1 MKEILLLRHA
11 KSDWD
16 ADYGED
22 HERPLSARGIR
33 AAKRIGRL
41 VGQTGR
47 VPDAIYSSTAVR
59 ARTTVQLAAEEGDW
73 GTVINLRPEL
83 YGANVNTILSITRG
97 LDDSINSA
105 LFVGH
110 QPGWGH
116 AVEALTGGSSIEF
129 PTACL
134 ARIAFQED
142 SWGRVRE
149 GRGIL
154 IHLIPPKYLD

>member
-16 ADYGED
+16 ADYGAD
-22 HERPLSARGIR
+22 HERPLSGRGIK

-41 VGQTGR
+41 IGQTGR

-59 ARTTVQLAAEEGDW
+59 ACTTAELAAKEGDW
-73 GTVINLRPEL
+73 GTPINLRPEL
-83 YGANVNTILSITRG
+83 YGATVRTILSIARE
-97 LDDSINSA
+97 LDDSIQSA

-116 AVEALTGGSSIEF
+116 AVVALTGGGAVEF

-134 ARIAFQED
+134 ARITFGED
-142 SWGRVRE
+142 KWDRVKE
-149 GRGIL
+149 GHGTL

>member
-16 ADYGED
+16 ANYGED
-22 HERPLSARGIR
+22 HDRPLSARGIK

-59 ARTTVQLAAEEGDW
+59 ARTTAQLAAEEGDW
-73 GTVINLRPEL
+73 GIVINLRPEL
-83 YGANVNTILSITRG
+83 YGATVRTILSIARE
-97 LDDSINSA
+97 LDDSVHSA

-116 AVEALTGGSSIEF
+116 AVEALTGGGAVEF

-134 ARIAFQED
+134 ARIAFRED
-142 SWGRVRE
+142 QWDHVRE
-149 GRGIL
+149 GRGTL

>member
-16 ADYGED
+16 ADYGDD
-22 HERPLSARGIR
+22 HERPLADRGIR

-41 VGQTGR
+41 LADTGR

-59 ARTTVQLAAEEGDW
+59 ARTTIQLAAEEGDW
-73 GTVINLRPEL
+73 GREINLRPEL
-83 YGANVNTILSITRG
+83 YGGTVHTILSIARN
-97 LDDSINSA
+97 LDDSVRSA

-116 AVEALTGGSSIEF
+116 AAEALTGGSSIEF

-134 ARIAFQED
+134 ARIAFHD
-142 SWGRVRE
+142 SRWDRVGE